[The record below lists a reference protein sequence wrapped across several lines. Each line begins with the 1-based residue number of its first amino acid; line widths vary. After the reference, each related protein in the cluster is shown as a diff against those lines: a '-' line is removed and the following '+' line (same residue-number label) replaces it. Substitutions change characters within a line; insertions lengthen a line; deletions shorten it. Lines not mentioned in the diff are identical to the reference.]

1 MHNLATSLA
10 GLLRVTELDPGE
22 WIIDGQMGWIKWAAL
37 GTTQKKHDPNLAQ
50 PTTNRVRANPTRY
63 LGSCLGRDSDP

>member
-37 GTTQKKHDPNLAQ
+37 GTTQKNNMTL
-50 PTTNRVRANPTRY
+50 T
-63 LGSCLGRDSDP
+63 

>member
-22 WIIDGQMGWIKWAAL
+22 WIIDGQMGWVKWAAL
-37 GTTQKKHDPNLAQ
+37 GTTQKKPYPNPAQ
-50 PTTNRVRANPTRY
+50 PTTYRVRVDPTRCI
-63 LGSCLGRDSDP
+63 G

>member
-22 WIIDGQMGWIKWAAL
+22 WIIDGQMGL
-37 GTTQKKHDPNLAQ
+37 D
-50 PTTNRVRANPTRY
+50 
-63 LGSCLGRDSDP
+63 